1 MTKLNPRQLEATRYI
16 DAPCLV
22 LAGAGS
28 GKTRVITEKIAYLIN
43 QCEFPANRIVAV
55 TFTNKAAR
63 EMKQRVGKMLSGK
76 NTRGLTISTFHTLGL
91 KIIRSEAKALNLKS
105 GFSIFDAADSTQLIK
120 ALMLQENLT
129 ENDIADSIRNMISN
143 WKSQFILPAEAL
155 SNAQDNDERFAAHLY
170 QIYNRHLIAYNAVD
184 FDDLIMLPTLLLKDN
199 DELRQKWQNRIR
211 YLLVDEYQDT
221 NAAQYLMVKLLTGVR
236 AAFTVVGDDDQ
247 SIYSWRGANPENLAQ
262 LKVDFPQLHLIKLEQ
277 NYRSTGTILKAANAV
292 IQNNPHVFE
301 KKLWSELGPGNPIRI
316 IHCTNEDDEAERI
329 ATDILNHRVRHN
341 TQFKDYAVL
350 YRGNFQSRLIEL
362 KLQALQVPYR
372 VSGGT
377 SFFAR
382 GEIKDIMSYL
392 RLVINPDDDNAFIR
406 IVNVPRREI
415 GPSTLEKLGTYA
427 RERQVSL
434 FAACEEIGLEQ
445 HLPERAVT
453 NLRRFTQWLS
463 RVAEQTQRDSAV
475 TAIKEMID
483 ETGYETWLFEQ
494 LSNSKM
500 AERKME
506 NIWQL
511 VESIKTMLDKAE
523 KNDDDDAQ
531 DLKSVI
537 SKLVLLDML
546 EQQEQEDDSDRVQL
560 TTLHASKGLEYPH
573 VFLIG
578 MEEEL
583 LPHRN
588 SIEEGNIEEERRLFY
603 VGITRA
609 QRTLSL
615 TLAAKRKQYGSLV
628 SPEPSRFLEE
638 LPQDHLQWEG
648 KNEKAS
654 SKEDSDAL
662 AQAHLDKLRNLL
674 S

>member
-1 MTKLNPRQLEATRYI
+1 MAKLNPRQLEATRYI
-16 DAPCLV
+16 NGPCLV

-43 QCEFPANRIVAV
+43 ECELPARRIVAV

-76 NTRGLTISTFHTLGL
+76 NTRGLSISTFHTLGL
-91 KIIRSEAKALNLKS
+91 KIIRSESKTLNLKS

-120 ALMLQENLT
+120 SLLLQENLT
-129 ENDIADSIRNMISN
+129 ENDIADNIRNRISN

-155 SNAQDNDERFAAHLY
+155 SNAQNNDELFAAHLY
-170 QIYNRHLIAYNAVD
+170 QSYNRHLLAYNAVD

-199 DELRQKWQNRIR
+199 DTLRQKWQNRIR

-247 SIYSWRGANPENLAQ
+247 SIYAWRGANPENLVQ
-262 LKVDFPQLHLIKLEQ
+262 LKTDYPQLHLIKLEQ
-277 NYRSTGTILKAANAV
+277 NYRSTGNILKAANAV
-292 IQNNPHVFE
+292 IDNNPHVFE
-301 KKLWSELGPGNPIRI
+301 KKLWSELGPGNPIKIVR
-316 IHCTNEDDEAERI
+316 CANEDEEAERI
-329 ATDILNHRVRHN
+329 ATDILNHRVRHG

-362 KLQALQVPYR
+362 KLQSLQVPYR

-382 GEIKDIMSYL
+382 SEIKDIMAYL

-406 IVNVPRREI
+406 IINLPRREI
-415 GPSTLEKLGTYA
+415 GPSTLEKLGDYA
-427 RERQVSL
+427 RHRHVSL
-434 FAACEEIGLEQ
+434 FSACEEIGLEQ
-445 HLPERAVT
+445 CLPERAIT
-453 NLRRFTQWLS
+453 NLRRFTHWLNQ
-463 RVAEQTQRDSAV
+463 VAEKTERDDPV
-475 TAIKEMID
+475 TVIREMID
-483 ETGYETWLFEQ
+483 DTGYEAWLFEQ

-511 VESIKTMLDKAE
+511 LESIKSMIEKAE
-523 KNDDDDAQ
+523 KNNDDAG

-560 TTLHASKGLEYPH
+560 MTLHASKGLEFPH

-583 LPHRN
+583 LPHRS
-588 SIEEGNIEEERRLFY
+588 SIEEGSIEEERRLFY

-609 QRTLSL
+609 QRSLNLS
-615 TLAAKRKQYGSLV
+615 LAAKRKQYGSIV

-638 LPQDHLQWEG
+638 LPEDLLHWEN
-648 KNEKAS
+648 KNEQNNKEAS
-654 SKEDSDAL
+654 QAL
-662 AQAHLDKLRNLL
+662 AQAHLKNLHTL
-674 S
+674 LNN